1 MGFVQ
6 PGVRISDP
14 QDDGGNRARLPGEI
28 AAYAVPTTAQG
39 RPGCPGFTCMPLCIC
54 LAHFSHSGPRVP
66 AGARPS
72 LVRPAWALTWRWE
85 SSPELITASE
95 ANRRASDRED
105 GVKEAGNEAAGRRTG
120 TGYEAEPSRASGP
133 GAAKP

>member
-1 MGFVQ
+1 
-6 PGVRISDP
+6 
-14 QDDGGNRARLPGEI
+14 
-28 AAYAVPTTAQG
+28 
-39 RPGCPGFTCMPLCIC
+39 
-54 LAHFSHSGPRVP
+54 VP
-66 AGARPS
+66 AGARSS

-133 GAAKP
+133 GAAKPL